1 MGSVGGYRVK
11 GERERVAHKLFNQSN
26 YFLFFFFFFFLNKKA
41 SPLREECRHQ
51 IEGVREFKRGVDVA
65 RADWPCVRKG
75 TPLRGECPSH
85 PKIANIGGPRYMY
98 GQERK
103 GKKDKTQLH
112 LFTPDACRSVA
123 FW

>member
-26 YFLFFFFFFFLNKKA
+26 YFLFFFFLNKKA
-41 SPLREECRHQ
+41 NPLREECRHQ

-65 RADWPCVRKG
+65 RADWPCVREG

-112 LFTPDACRSVA
+112 LFTPDACR
-123 FW
+123 